1 MKLSEFVGYGDKM
14 VQLMR
19 SVQAG
24 RIVHAL
30 LFTGPHGSGKRT
42 MARMFAQAML
52 CTGED
57 KPCGVCPAC
66 KRFLAGSHPD
76 VRVVRMPQDKKY
88 IVIGQ
93 IRELIDYLS
102 LNPYEGG
109 RHIVIIEQADRMN
122 PAAQNALLKTL
133 ETPPGDA
140 MFILISEASGGLL
153 PTILSRCLTV
163 RFHDLSPEDCAGV
176 LVGRGIDPE
185 SARRLAGMAQGSVGR
200 ALELSRDEGYMDMRG
215 RVIQSLESLKDRA
228 SVMSAAALIADKKAP
243 EDGALE
249 VMELWARDL
258 MAVQSGAE
266 PRQGD
271 ETARLMRSK
280 LDGSKLL
287 KGVIGLRKAL
297 ESNVAWPN
305 ALEDMYFKLID
316 TGNNGRTVLS
326 WQR

>member
-88 IVIGQ
+88 ILIGQ

-176 LVGRGIDPE
+176 LVSRGIDPE

-266 PRQGD
+266 HKQGD